1 MFFPSFSFAIF
12 KKKDLSRSKSKND
25 YFKKFSFETL
35 SQVEERFLGFAIRV
49 T

>member
-1 MFFPSFSFAIF
+1 MHEAYVIIIF
-12 KKKDLSRSKSKND
+12 KLKDMSRSKSKND